1 MLRTSAYIRP
11 SLRLP
16 SRIGLSPGFQSITNS
31 PRTFST
37 FQTVA
42 DMFTTLHETSGI
54 SWLILIPTT
63 TFALRTVFTL
73 PLSIWQRKRIVKQQ
87 ELRKVVQAMTPV
99 IKLRLAAAKAT
110 EIEGQAAAAKGTSSL
125 TKEGSPDLIQKETL
139 KQLTPEQIVV
149 VAAKETRKR
158 QKTIFKQHHVQMWKN
173 MLLPVVQIPLWCTV
187 SMGIRKL
194 TEWKIDGSS
203 KEWFDS
209 FRFHDIDLTGPLEVY
224 PMIVPITL
232 GVVSLLNIE
241 YNGKMMLRRTTDV
254 VGIDTYRDDNS
265 RLTQGIKS
273 VLNVSRIG
281 SVFMMGVSSQAS
293 ILLSLYWISSNLYSL
308 LQNILLDFLWPY
320 QK

>member
-1 MLRTSAYIRP
+1 MLRINPSVGT
-11 SLRLP
+11 SLRY
-16 SRIGLSPGFQSITNS
+16 SAKSVWSAGNQTITNRR
-31 PRTFST
+31 RTFAT
-37 FQTVA
+37 FQAVA
-42 DMFTTLHETSGI
+42 DMFTTLHETSGV
-54 SWLILIPTT
+54 SWLILIPST

-87 ELRKVVQAMTPV
+87 ELRKVVQAMTPI

-110 EIEGQAAAAKGTSSL
+110 EIEGQAAASKMASSV
-125 TKEGSPDLIQKETL
+125 TKETAPDLIQKETL

-149 VAAKETRKR
+149 IAAKETRKR
-158 QKTIFKQHHVQMWKN
+158 QKTIFKQHSVQMWKN
-173 MLLPVVQIPLWCTV
+173 VLLPVVQIPLWCTV

-209 FRFHDIDLTGPLEVY
+209 FRFQDIDLTGPLEVY

-232 GVVSLLNIE
+232 GVVSLLNVE

-254 VGIDTYRDDNS
+254 VGLDTYRDDNS

-308 LQNILLDFLWPY
+308 LQNTLLDFLWPY